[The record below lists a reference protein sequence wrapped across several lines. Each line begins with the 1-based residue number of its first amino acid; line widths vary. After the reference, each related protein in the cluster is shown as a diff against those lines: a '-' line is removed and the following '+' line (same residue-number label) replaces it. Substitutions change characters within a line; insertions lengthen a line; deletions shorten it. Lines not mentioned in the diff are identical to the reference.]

1 MSGGMT
7 APPTESVS
15 ILRWESEG
23 GSVTSPPLPLY
34 GRDQIDGSES
44 ATLRRFSKLRNDDG
58 ISEIRIGMKEFE
70 CIGASPPHDHPH
82 VYLNMGLSDSM
93 LCPYCAT
100 AFRFAPALSPDGIMP
115 RDCVYRQC

>member
-23 GSVTSPPLPLY
+23 GSVTSQMPPLY

-44 ATLRRFSKLRNDDG
+44 AAPRRLSKLRNDEG
-58 ISEIRIGMKEFE
+58 IAEIRIGMREFE

-100 AFRFAPALSPDGIMP
+100 AFYFDTALAPDGVMP
-115 RDCVYRQC
+115 RECLYRKC

>member
-23 GSVTSPPLPLY
+23 GSVTSPTPPLY

-44 ATLRRFSKLRNDDG
+44 AKPRRFSKLRNDDG
-58 ISEIRIGMKEFE
+58 IAEIHIGMREFE

-100 AFRFAPALSPDGIMP
+100 AFCFDAALAPDGVMP
-115 RDCVYRQC
+115 RDCLYRQC

>member
-1 MSGGMT
+1 MHSGMT
-7 APPTESVS
+7 VAIADHVS

-23 GSVTSPPLPLY
+23 GSLAAPILMPSRLYRTVEFAINTS
-34 GRDQIDGSES
+34 GRF
-44 ATLRRFSKLRNDDG
+44 AKLRNDDG
-58 ISEIRIGMKEFE
+58 IAEILIGMKEFE

-100 AFRFAPALSPDGIMP
+100 EFCFAPALAPCGVSPVNC
-115 RDCVYRQC
+115 RYS